1 MQTPVGFLVVES
13 RRPGDEFSQNPD
25 NPRYEGVSRAPGW
38 PFDQPRG
45 KDPVLWDYLLTSDVI
60 DDKTNL
66 IPSLDKALD
75 VCRRLSQGGRAF
87 EVIFCC
93 AGPDSKDMSQ
103 LGGAKWEHLGYDI
116 ALITGS
122 DYWSIVADFC
132 THDWAVPFKSKL
144 NEHGLFDT
152 RLWAEA
158 YFKEYALH
166 GEEYGDNEWDLVYV
180 VRVKRGRETGDGDRH
195 QLKED
200 NDPTQ

>member
-1 MQTPVGFLVVES
+1 MGKTLTPVGFLLVEP
-13 RRPGDEFSQNPD
+13 RRPGDEFDGHPV
-25 NPRYEGVSRAPGW
+25 NPRYEGVWRGPGW
-38 PFDQPRG
+38 PFDQPREE
-45 KDPVLWDYLLTSDVI
+45 DPPLWDYVFSPDVK
-60 DDKTNL
+60 DGETNL

-75 VCRRLSQGGRAF
+75 LCQRLSQGGRAF

-93 AGPDSKDMSQ
+93 AGPDSKDMDK

-122 DYWSIVADFC
+122 DYWSIVDDFC
-132 THDWAVPFKSKL
+132 TSDWAVPFRSKL

-166 GEEYGDNEWDLVYV
+166 GEEYDDGDWDLVYV
-180 VRVKRGRETGDGDRH
+180 VRVR
-195 QLKED
+195 
-200 NDPTQ
+200 N